1 MRGVEHVYPYFRL
14 LFLSF
19 ALIGVSPAWAGTR
32 DRFHVDV
39 TVSGVDVAASDID
52 TAASN
57 VDVAIPDID
66 MAADDID
73 MAAVDVDD
81 VNDPIES
88 VNRFIFGFNEFVY
101 DILLRPISKAY
112 NYLPQP
118 VREAVSN
125 ILDNVSSP
133 KILANDVLQGEGE
146 RALQTTGRFL
156 INSTA
161 GLAGLF
167 DVAEMIGIPEHDE
180 DFGQTLGVWGVGEGF
195 YLVLPLFGP
204 SSPRDAVGKLGVDY
218 FFDPLGLWLANT
230 DRDEI
235 AWALVGARAVDEFAG
250 LVDELDQIKKTSID
264 YYAAIRSMY
273 RQKREAEI
281 KNGEDVDLPPIPDL
295 DLSFQFDEDDQ
306 LSSGVEDKPN

>member
-1 MRGVEHVYPYFRL
+1 MYPFVRL
-14 LFLSF
+14 LIISF
-19 ALIGVSPAWAGTR
+19 ALMGVSPALAGFR
-32 DRFHVDV
+32 GGIDVDV
-39 TVSGVDVAASDID
+39 TFSPVDVAASEVEG
-52 TAASN
+52 AAS
-57 VDVAIPDID
+57 DDEEAIPDID
-66 MAADDID
+66 MAAEED
-73 MAAVDVDD
+73 DD
-81 VNDPIES
+81 VNDPIEPL
-88 VNRFIFGFNEFVY
+88 NRFIFGFNEFFY
-101 DILLRPISKAY
+101 AILLRPISKAY

-125 ILDNVSSP
+125 VLDNVNSP
-133 KILANDVLQGEGE
+133 VVLANDVLQGEGE

-195 YLVLPLFGP
+195 YLVLPLLGP
-204 SSPRDAVGKLGVDY
+204 SSPRDAVGKLGVDP
-218 FFDPLGLWLANT
+218 FFNPLGLWLDNT
-230 DRDEI
+230 NRDEI
-235 AWALVGARAVDEFAG
+235 FYALVGARAIDEFAG
-250 LVDELDQIKKTSID
+250 LVDELEQIKKTSID

-295 DLSFQFDEDDQ
+295 GFQFDEDEQ
-306 LSSGVEDKPN
+306 LSSGVEGKPN

>member
-1 MRGVEHVYPYFRL
+1 MHPYFRL
-14 LFLSF
+14 LILSF
-19 ALIGVSPAWAGTR
+19 ALIGVSPALAEVNDGF
-32 DRFHVDV
+32 DADV
-39 TVSGVDVAASDID
+39 TVFGVDVAAPVDL
-52 TAASN
+52 AAFN
-57 VDVAIPDID
+57 VDGAAPDID
-66 MAADDID
+66 MAGEDID
-73 MAAVDVDD
+73 MAAEEVND
-81 VNDPIES
+81 VNDPIEP
-88 VNRFIFGFNEFVY
+88 VNRFIFGFNEFFY
-101 DILLRPISKAY
+101 AILLRPVSKLY
-112 NYLPQP
+112 NVLPQP

-125 ILDNVSSP
+125 VLDNVSSP
-133 KILANDVLQGEGE
+133 VVLANDVLQGEVK

-167 DVAEMIGIPEHDE
+167 DVAEKIGIPEHDE

-195 YLVLPLFGP
+195 YLVLPLLGP
-204 SSPRDAVGKLGVDY
+204 SSPRDAVGKLVVDP
-218 FFDPLGLWLANT
+218 FFDPLGLWLNNT

-235 AWALVGARAVDEFAG
+235 AWGLVGARAIDEYAG

-273 RQKREAEI
+273 RQKRESEI

-295 DLSFQFDEDDQ
+295 GFQFDEDQQ

>member
-1 MRGVEHVYPYFRL
+1 MYPFVRL
-14 LFLSF
+14 LIISF
-19 ALIGVSPAWAGTR
+19 ALMGVSPALAAFRGGF
-32 DRFHVDV
+32 DVDA
-39 TVSGVDVAASDID
+39 TIFPVDVATSNVDL
-52 TAASN
+52 AASN
-57 VDVAIPDID
+57 VEEPIPDIDLAGEDID
-66 MAADDID
+66 MAAE
-73 MAAVDVDD
+73 DVDD
-81 VNDPIES
+81 VNDPIEP
-88 VNRFIFGFNEFVY
+88 VNRFIFGFNEFFY
-101 DILLRPISKAY
+101 AILLRPISKAY

-125 ILDNVSSP
+125 VLDNVNSP
-133 KILANDVLQGEGE
+133 VVLANDVLQGEGE

-195 YLVLPLFGP
+195 YLVLPLLGP
-204 SSPRDAVGKLGVDY
+204 SSPRDAVGKLGVDP
-218 FFDPLGLWLANT
+218 FFNPLGLWLDNT

-235 AWALVGARAVDEFAG
+235 FYALVGARAIDEFAG
-250 LVDELDQIKKTSID
+250 LVDELEQIKKTSID

-295 DLSFQFDEDDQ
+295 GFQFDEDDQ
-306 LSSGVEDKPN
+306 LSSGVEGKPN